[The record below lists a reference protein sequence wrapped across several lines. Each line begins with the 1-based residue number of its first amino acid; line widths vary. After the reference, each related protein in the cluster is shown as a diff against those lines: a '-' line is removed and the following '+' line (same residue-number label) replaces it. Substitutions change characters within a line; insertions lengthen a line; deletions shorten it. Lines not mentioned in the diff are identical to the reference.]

1 MNALWKEPVTTAAST
16 TLAHLL
22 VPATEGT
29 HSMAS
34 PTVAVSGPLWE
45 LAPGSR
51 ATLEVYL
58 PIWDKECIR
67 GQWQQEKKPLKRYV
81 NINLPQ

>member
-34 PTVAVSGPLWE
+34 PTVAVSGLALDGSSRPGAGPPLRFIF
-45 LAPGSR
+45 LYGTKSAFVGS
-51 ATLEVYL
+51 
-58 PIWDKECIR
+58 
-67 GQWQQEKKPLKRYV
+67 GNKKRSH
-81 NINLPQ
+81 